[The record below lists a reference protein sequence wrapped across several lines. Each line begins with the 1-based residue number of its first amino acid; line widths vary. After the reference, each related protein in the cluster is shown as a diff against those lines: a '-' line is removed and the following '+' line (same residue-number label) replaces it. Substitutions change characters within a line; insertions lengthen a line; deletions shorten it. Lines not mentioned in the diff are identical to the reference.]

1 MYLDK
6 MNEPR
11 YTLEVFIIQTGRLI
25 FVQPVPKA
33 NHVTL
38 KRRVTTLFGSHFAVK
53 SVKRWIGRRKKIEM
67 ATVTPSKSRRS
78 TRTEEE
84 SPSTSGVTSPGRRAR
99 AASPA
104 RITRQEEKTQ
114 LQNLNDRLA
123 AYIDRI
129 RNLETENNRLLV
141 QVRSTEETVSREVSS
156 VKSMY
161 ENELEDARRVLDDTA
176 KEKARLQIENG
187 KLKADADEW
196 KSK

>member
-1 MYLDK
+1 
-6 MNEPR
+6 
-11 YTLEVFIIQTGRLI
+11 
-25 FVQPVPKA
+25 
-33 NHVTL
+33 
-38 KRRVTTLFGSHFAVK
+38 
-53 SVKRWIGRRKKIEM
+53 M

-104 RITRQEEKTQ
+104 RITRQEEKSQ

-196 KSK
+196 KGKYVRYLNDCYVILYL

>member
-1 MYLDK
+1 
-6 MNEPR
+6 
-11 YTLEVFIIQTGRLI
+11 
-25 FVQPVPKA
+25 
-33 NHVTL
+33 
-38 KRRVTTLFGSHFAVK
+38 
-53 SVKRWIGRRKKIEM
+53 M
-67 ATVTPSKSRRS
+67 ATLTPMKSRRS
-78 TRTEEE
+78 TRSEEE
-84 SPSTSGVTSPGRRAR
+84 TPSTSGYTSPGRRSR

-129 RNLETENNRLLV
+129 RNLETENSRLLV

-187 KLKADADEW
+187 KYKADADEW
-196 KSK
+196 KGK